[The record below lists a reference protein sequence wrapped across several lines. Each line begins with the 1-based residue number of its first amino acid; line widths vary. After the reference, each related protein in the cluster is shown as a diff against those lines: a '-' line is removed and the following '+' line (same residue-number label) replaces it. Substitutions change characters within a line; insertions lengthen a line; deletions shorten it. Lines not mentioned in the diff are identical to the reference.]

1 MAGTATIVMPS
12 SSRYLSLASSRLSS
26 LKGKVT
32 QYREDPN
39 PSYMPSGVNRS
50 LSNSQ
55 NWKQWAGQKI
65 RRNLTKSEGK
75 LVGYEEIVLFP
86 GWAAKRY
93 IDISGRP
100 SGQGLSFP
108 GATAS
113 RRLKLKTLRRPTE
126 PFEVDVFV
134 SGYATACRPPELV
147 TRSQRAFLRLA
158 KGVNGRSPRHLVARI
173 YSPLSKGSLLC
184 QSLCRMEI
192 KRRRPLRDLQKTFLA
207 VCHFLLAQLKC
218 RRKTRPNCS
227 SSSS

>member
-1 MAGTATIVMPS
+1 MAGTATKLMPS

-39 PSYMPSGVNRS
+39 SSYMPSGVSRS
-50 LSNSQ
+50 PSNSQ

-100 SGQGLSFP
+100 NSQGLSSLRNYLTTSK
-108 GATAS
+108 AKNTAAAN
-113 RRLKLKTLRRPTE
+113 RTFR
-126 PFEVDVFV
+126 
-134 SGYATACRPPELV
+134 
-147 TRSQRAFLRLA
+147 
-158 KGVNGRSPRHLVARI
+158 GRCVCLGIRYSLSP
-173 YSPLSKGSLLC
+173 S
-184 QSLCRMEI
+184 
-192 KRRRPLRDLQKTFLA
+192 
-207 VCHFLLAQLKC
+207 
-218 RRKTRPNCS
+218 
-227 SSSS
+227 